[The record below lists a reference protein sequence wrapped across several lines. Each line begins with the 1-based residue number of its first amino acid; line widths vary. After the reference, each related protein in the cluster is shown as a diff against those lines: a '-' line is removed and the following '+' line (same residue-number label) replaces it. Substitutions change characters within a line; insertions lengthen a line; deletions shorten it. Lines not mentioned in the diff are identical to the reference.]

1 MPQKVIFDKKNV
13 LVAGGAGFI
22 GSHLCDELIKTCKVI
37 CIDNFSSGSEKNID
51 HLLANPDF
59 VFINHDLSEPL
70 DLEARPE
77 LKKFKIEFQGLQE
90 VYNLACPISP
100 RRFLE
105 NRLNILLAN
114 SFVVKNLLDYAVRY
128 EAKFMQF
135 SSSVVYGN
143 RQTSQNLQVK
153 EEDLGVVDNLS
164 ERSAYDE
171 GERFAETMVFNYRQI
186 YGIDAKIVRVFRT
199 YGPRM
204 ELNDD
209 QMIPDMVL
217 NALNNQDLVIFGG
230 PEFSSSFC
238 YIDDIIDGSL
248 KVMNSSLTGPINL
261 GSDVDVKLAD
271 LAAMIIAAAG
281 SQSKIV
287 HAETKLFMSELLL
300 PDIHKAR
307 NELNWMPVVTLEN
320 GIKKT
325 VFALRANTQLRGLEG

>member
-22 GSHLCDELIKTCKVI
+22 GSHLCDELVKTCKVI

-143 RQTSQNLQVK
+143 RQTSQNFQVK

-325 VFALRANTQLRGLEG
+325 VFALRANTQLRGLDG